1 MVFEI
6 DITNAKGLS
15 FGLCS
20 PEKMEGGAAKHRR
33 YYIKMHAQLI
43 YNTKL
48 EWISQLLTLC
58 SASNSTL

>member
-33 YYIKMHAQLI
+33 YHIKMHAVDLYYEI
-43 YNTKL
+43 RMDFTTTD
-48 EWISQLLTLC
+48 IVFV
-58 SASNSTL
+58 SNSSL